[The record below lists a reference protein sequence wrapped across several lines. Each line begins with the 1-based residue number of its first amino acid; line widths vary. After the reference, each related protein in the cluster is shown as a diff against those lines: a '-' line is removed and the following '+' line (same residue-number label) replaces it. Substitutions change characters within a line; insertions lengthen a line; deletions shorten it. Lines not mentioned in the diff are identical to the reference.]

1 MALAVVTNAVERF
14 FGEDDII
21 VSKTDTNGRITYAN
35 RTFLDI
41 AGYYERE
48 VLGAAHSIIRHRDM
62 PRTVF
67 HLLWETIASGR
78 EIFAYVNNLASD
90 GVNYW
95 VFAHVTPTWA
105 NGRIVGY
112 HSNRRV
118 PDLGAVHTIEPVY
131 AQLLAEERRHS
142 HPVRAIEA
150 STALLGRVL
159 DDAGVTY
166 DQFVWSL
173 AGASA

>member
-78 EIFAYVNNLASD
+78 EIFAYV
-90 GVNYW
+90 VNRTKDDAFYW
-95 VFAHVTPTWA
+95 VFAHVTPTFDA
-105 NGRIVGY
+105 NGRISGY

-118 PDLGAVHTIEPVY
+118 PNRESVDRIRPIYAKLLEIEAGAPSKTAASTLGR
-131 AQLLAEERRHS
+131 QWLAEHLERER
-142 HPVRAIEA
+142 
-150 STALLGRVL
+150 T
-159 DDAGVTY
+159 TY
-166 DQFVWSL
+166 DELVFSI
-173 AGASA
+173 